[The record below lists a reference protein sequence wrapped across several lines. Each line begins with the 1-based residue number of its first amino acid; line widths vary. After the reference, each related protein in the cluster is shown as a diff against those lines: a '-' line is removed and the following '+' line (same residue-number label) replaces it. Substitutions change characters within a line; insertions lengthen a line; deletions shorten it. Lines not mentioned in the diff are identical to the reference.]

1 MFGSIDLGSRRA
13 QALGQLP
20 GAPPGAAILP
30 PVAEP
35 LPFDRCLDQI
45 ESSAAGLASS
55 AATAGLTAAVATCP
69 EWSVGDLVA
78 HQGMVHR
85 WAAAEL
91 RLDPTPVPSHP
102 EFLISVPPDQ
112 LLDWLADGVRELT
125 GTLRTVDPDVPALV
139 FLKDAPRPVHFWA
152 RRQAHE
158 TTIHSVDALSG
169 VLGRQP
175 SAAEAG
181 IDLDL
186 ALDGIDELLTG
197 FFPRGRSG
205 LAELAPLTLAV
216 TPSDSR
222 RAWTVRVDGERATT
236 IREHRP
242 DADATFAGTAAQLYL
257 GLWNRGAEITATGR
271 PDVLQAWQ
279 RRQRVRWS

>member
-1 MFGSIDLGSRRA
+1 MPA
-13 QALGQLP
+13 
-20 GAPPGAAILP
+20 GAAILP

-45 ESSAAGLASS
+45 TSSAAGLASH
-55 AATAGLTAAVATCP
+55 AATAGLDAPVVTCP

-85 WAAAEL
+85 WAAAQL
-91 RLDPTPVPSHP
+91 RLDETPVPSHP
-102 EFLISVPPDQ
+102 EFLASVPPDR
-112 LLDWLADGVRELT
+112 LLDWFADGVRELT
-125 GTLRTVDPDVPALV
+125 ETLRTVDPDVPALV
-139 FLKDAPRPVHFWA
+139 FLKDAPRPAHFWA

-158 TTIHSVDALSG
+158 TTMHSIDALSA
-169 VLGRQP
+169 VLGRLP

-181 IDLDL
+181 LEDDL

-197 FFPRGRSG
+197 FFPRGRSK

-216 TPSDSR
+216 TPGDSQ
-222 RAWTVRVDGERATT
+222 RAWTVRVEGERLTT

-257 GLWNRGAEITATGR
+257 GLWNRGDEITATGR
-271 PDVLQAWQ
+271 PDVLDAW
-279 RRQRVRWS
+279 RKGQRVRWS

>member
-1 MFGSIDLGSRRA
+1 MATAHSAAADSSMSA
-13 QALGQLP
+13 
-20 GAPPGAAILP
+20 GAAILP

-35 LPFDRCLDQI
+35 LPFARCVDQI
-45 ESSAAGLASS
+45 ESSAAGLVSRAG
-55 AATAGLTAAVATCP
+55 TAGLDAAVVTCP

-85 WAAAEL
+85 WAAAQL
-91 RLDPTPVPSHP
+91 RLDETPVPSHP
-102 EFLISVPPDQ
+102 EFLVSVPPDQ
-112 LLDWLADGVRELT
+112 LLNWLADGVVELT
-125 GTLRTVDPDVPALV
+125 ETLRTVDPDVPACV
-139 FLKDAPRPVHFWA
+139 FLKDAPRPAHFWA

-175 SAAEAG
+175 SAAEV
-181 IDLDL
+181 DVELEL

-197 FFPRGRSG
+197 FFPRGRST

-216 TPSDSR
+216 TPSDSQ
-222 RAWTVRVDGERATT
+222 RAWTVRVDGERLTT

-257 GLWNRGAEITATGR
+257 GLWNRGAEITASGR
-271 PDVLQAWQ
+271 PGVLQAWQ
-279 RRQRVRWS
+279 KAQRIRWS